1 MESTRRIGTALLAV
15 LTLLSLAAGAF
26 CGGCDACPLVTAGSM
41 VRSLPGGAPPSVA
54 PPCCHH
60 QRTSPTILKAGCCSR
75 MRTAVPIEASR
86 AVLQSSSSAS
96 VALAAA
102 APADL
107 PAETAAEAPAFDG
120 IPAPPLLHERVGLY
134 TLHAAFLI

>member
-1 MESTRRIGTALLAV
+1 
-15 LTLLSLAAGAF
+15 
-26 CGGCDACPLVTAGSM
+26 
-41 VRSLPGGAPPSVA
+41 
-54 PPCCHH
+54 
-60 QRTSPTILKAGCCSR
+60 

-107 PAETAAEAPAFDG
+107 PAGTVAEAPAFDG
-120 IPAPPLLHERVGLY
+120 VPAPPPLLHERVGLY

>member
-1 MESTRRIGTALLAV
+1 
-15 LTLLSLAAGAF
+15 
-26 CGGCDACPLVTAGSM
+26 M
-41 VRSLPGGAPPSVA
+41 VRSQTGGAPPSVA

-60 QRTSPTILKAGCCSR
+60 QRTSPTIRKADCCSR
-75 MRTAVPIEASR
+75 MRAAVPIEASR
-86 AVLQSSSSAS
+86 AVLQSSSSAT

-107 PAETAAEAPAFDG
+107 PVETVAEVPAFDRA
-120 IPAPPLLHERVGLY
+120 PDPPLIHERVGLY